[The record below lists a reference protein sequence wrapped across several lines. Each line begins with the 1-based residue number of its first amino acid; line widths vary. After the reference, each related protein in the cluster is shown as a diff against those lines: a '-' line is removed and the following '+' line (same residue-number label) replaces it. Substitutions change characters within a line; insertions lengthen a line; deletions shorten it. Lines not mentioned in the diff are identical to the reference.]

1 MADVAGQD
9 AAQAGQ
15 PTPPRPDRALEGAYQ
30 YALTVVDRL
39 LGELEA
45 FPHTTERGRWRVS
58 AHGRW
63 TAGFWIGLVWLRYL
77 ERPTAGLRAE
87 ADAWLARLAPRQ
99 HDTTTH
105 DMGFLFEPSFVRG
118 YLITGEPAMRDVAL
132 QAARSLATRYHG
144 CGGYIQAW
152 DESED
157 PAHRGR
163 TIVDTVMNLPLLL
176 WAAEV
181 TGEAH
186 LRDIA
191 LRTAQTTADHHVR
204 ADGSTYHVVD
214 FDPDTGG
221 ATRYGTH
228 QGYSD
233 NSCWSRGQAWALY
246 GFCRLS
252 MLTGE
257 ARWLETSRRLAD
269 FFLAHLPADGL
280 PYWDLLLPS
289 TENEPRDSAA
299 AAIAASGLLDLAAQV
314 PDAHAGAH
322 YRTHAERILEVLTAT
337 CLTRG
342 RSAEQGVLL
351 HGTVDRPRDSAVDV
365 SIVYGDHY
373 FVEALTKVLR
383 PERRHLLDAAGV
395 FAAARGKAVA

>member
-1 MADVAGQD
+1 ML
-9 AAQAGQ
+9 
-15 PTPPRPDRALEGAYQ
+15 PRPDSALEGAYE
-30 YALTVVDRL
+30 YALTVVGRL

-45 FPHTTERGRWRVS
+45 FPHTTEHGRWRVS

-63 TAGFWIGLVWLRYL
+63 TAGFWIGLIWLRYL
-77 ERPTAGLRAE
+77 EQPSPALRAD
-87 ADAWLARLAPRQ
+87 ADAWLARLVLRQ
-99 HDTTTH
+99 NDTTTH

-118 YLITGEPAMRDVAL
+118 YLITGESAMRDVAV
-132 QAARSLATRYHG
+132 QAARSLATRYHAR
-144 CGGYIQAW
+144 GGYIQAW

-163 TIVDTVMNLPLLL
+163 TIVDTVMNLPLLA
-176 WAAEV
+176 WAADV
-181 TGEAH
+181 TGEAR

-191 LRTAQTTADHHVR
+191 LRTAETTAGHHVR

-214 FDPDTGG
+214 FDPDTGDPI
-221 ATRYGTH
+221 RYGTH

-233 NSCWSRGQAWALY
+233 SSCWSRGQAWALY
-246 GFCRLS
+246 GFCRLF
-252 MLTGE
+252 MVTGE

-269 FFLAHLPADGL
+269 FFLAHLPSDGL
-280 PYWDLLLPS
+280 PYWDLVLPG

-299 AAIAASGLLDLAAQV
+299 AAIAASGLLDLASQA
-314 PDAHAGAH
+314 PDEDDRAR
-322 YRTHAERILEVLTAT
+322 YWTQAERILEVLTAI

-342 RSAEQGVLL
+342 RPAEQGVLL
-351 HGTVDRPRDSAVDV
+351 HGTVDRPRGSAVDV

-373 FVEALTKVLR
+373 FVEALTKALR
-383 PERRHLLDAAGV
+383 PERRRLLDAAGA